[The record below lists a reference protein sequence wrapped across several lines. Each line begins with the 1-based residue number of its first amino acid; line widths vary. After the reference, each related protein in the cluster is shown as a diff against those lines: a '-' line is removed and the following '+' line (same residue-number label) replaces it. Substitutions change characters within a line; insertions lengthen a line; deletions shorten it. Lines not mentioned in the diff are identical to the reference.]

1 MCNLYLGTL
10 LDMAKQPLYA
20 QLADQ
25 LAHDIARGRYAVGDT
40 LPTEL
45 ELAAQQQVS
54 RATVRAALA
63 SLEARKLV
71 SRRKNAG
78 TKVEA
83 AVSRSDYGA
92 NLTSLSDLLQWAQAC
107 QRQVQHAHKMVMD
120 QALAHELGCEPGSR
134 WLRIQSLR
142 FDADKGSKPV
152 SWTDAYVDAQY
163 ASVIS
168 AVQEQPELLISQLLE
183 QQFGLTFTKIEQEV
197 FSTQL
202 NDAMVLA
209 LKTDTTSS
217 ALRVVR
223 RYLTSTGNAALVT
236 VSVHP
241 EGRFSIKTTLTKT

>member
-1 MCNLYLGTL
+1 MRNFNLGTL
-10 LDMAKQPLYA
+10 LYMAKQPLYA

-25 LAHDIARGRYAVGDT
+25 LAHDIARGHYAVGDT

-45 ELAAQQQVS
+45 QLAAQRQVS
-54 RATVRAALA
+54 RATVRAALS
-63 SLEARKLV
+63 SLEARRLV

-78 TKVEA
+78 TRVEA
-83 AVSRSDYGA
+83 AVARSDYGA

-107 QRQVQHAHKMVMD
+107 QRSVQHTEKMVMD
-120 QALAHELGCEPGSR
+120 QVLARELGCEPGSR

-142 FDADKGSKPV
+142 LDTDKGSKPV

-163 ASVIS
+163 AGVMS

-202 NDAMVLA
+202 SNAMVTA
-209 LKTDTTSS
+209 LKTDTPST

>member
-1 MCNLYLGTL
+1 
-10 LDMAKQPLYA
+10 MAKQPLYA

-25 LAHDIARGRYAVGDT
+25 LAHDIARGHYAVGAT

-45 ELAAQQQVS
+45 ELAAQRQVS

-78 TKVEA
+78 TRVEA
-83 AVSRSDYGA
+83 VIADSGYGA

-107 QRQVQHAHKMVMD
+107 QRSVQHTDNLVMD
-120 QALAHELGCEPGSR
+120 QALARELGCEPGSR

-152 SWTDAYVDAQY
+152 SWTDAYVDAPY
-163 ASVIS
+163 AAILP
-168 AVQEQPELLISQLLE
+168 AVTSHPQLLISQLLE
-183 QQFGLTFTKIEQEV
+183 QQFGVTFTRIEQEI

-202 NDAMVLA
+202 SEQMTQA
-209 LKTDTTSS
+209 LKTDAAST

-223 RYLTSTGNAALVT
+223 RYITSSGNAALVT
-236 VSVHP
+236 VSLHP
-241 EGRFSIKTTLTKT
+241 EGRFSVKTVLTKT